1 MPDSVAYQ
9 PFPIPTAARGHIWRH
24 VPATTRPRHFHDE
37 PEFNW
42 VAAGRAK
49 FGMGEKILDAR
60 EGDILWWPPGHDHVL
75 LEASADFAL
84 FVVGVTP
91 ELSSRVLSSQV
102 STGASG
108 HVRSRLPATE
118 AARWMALCS
127 APINTLDPAAID
139 ARVGDLWL
147 EAHSYRPSHPLPH
160 HFTVRALTSLLG
172 QPELARDDVAD
183 LVRVCPT
190 ELSRHFR
197 RDLGVTLTTYRTR
210 IKILRFIREV
220 DRGATNLLSASLS
233 AGFGSYSQCHRAFR
247 QALGCAP
254 RDFFDT
260 NMRATMRD
268 RFAPMYPRVD

>member
-1 MPDSVAYQ
+1 
-9 PFPIPTAARGHIWRH
+9 
-24 VPATTRPRHFHDE
+24 
-37 PEFNW
+37 
-42 VAAGRAK
+42 
-49 FGMGEKILDAR
+49 
-60 EGDILWWPPGHDHVL
+60 
-75 LEASADFAL
+75 
-84 FVVGVTP
+84 
-91 ELSSRVLSSQV
+91 
-102 STGASG
+102 
-108 HVRSRLPATE
+108 
-118 AARWMALCS
+118 MALCS

-260 NMRATMRD
+260 NMRATRRD
-268 RFAPMYPRVD
+268 RVAPMSPRVD